1 MMNYFIKT
9 ILPCIILSSISACT
23 QQPNTISQND
33 QKNLSWIEQE
43 DSTAANYIDT
53 VEYILLEA
61 HPDGLFREIDKLIV
75 KNDKIFI
82 FDFIGRNQVLVFDRN
97 GKFLYK
103 TGNRGRGPK
112 EYIQLRNFTVDDK
125 FIYLID
131 NIKHELLL
139 HDIQNGN
146 FITKKTLPFVVYD
159 MAVFDNGN
167 YIFSW
172 AVVDGAILSPGQQPY
187 RIYITDSDMNI
198 KNSIFPTNEND
209 CSVLSR
215 FSYLTHSKGYFVFN
229 TLVSDSIAVFD
240 RKAPDSVKVYHI
252 DFKNRKAPLEAKN
265 DPERLSGFHY
275 LSETPIMTPKY
286 MIGQFNEDKYGGQPF
301 IYDLNRQTAV
311 GTNIIKDTSRFL
323 QKPLA
328 YFDNQIFSLYDY
340 STYIFQ
346 MKNGLCTLPDSVKK
360 HMDEGDGVLITY
372 HLK

>member
-125 FIYLID
+125 FIY
-131 NIKHELLL
+131 
-139 HDIQNGN
+139 
-146 FITKKTLPFVVYD
+146 
-159 MAVFDNGN
+159 
-167 YIFSW
+167 
-172 AVVDGAILSPGQQPY
+172 
-187 RIYITDSDMNI
+187 
-198 KNSIFPTNEND
+198 
-209 CSVLSR
+209 
-215 FSYLTHSKGYFVFN
+215 
-229 TLVSDSIAVFD
+229 
-240 RKAPDSVKVYHI
+240 
-252 DFKNRKAPLEAKN
+252 
-265 DPERLSGFHY
+265 RL
-275 LSETPIMTPKY
+275 
-286 MIGQFNEDKYGGQPF
+286 
-301 IYDLNRQTAV
+301 R
-311 GTNIIKDTSRFL
+311 
-323 QKPLA
+323 
-328 YFDNQIFSLYDY
+328 
-340 STYIFQ
+340 
-346 MKNGLCTLPDSVKK
+346 
-360 HMDEGDGVLITY
+360 
-372 HLK
+372 

>member
-198 KNSIFPTNEND
+198 KNSIFRQMKTT
-209 CSVLSR
+209 VA
-215 FSYLTHSKGYFVFN
+215 SY
-229 TLVSDSIAVFD
+229 
-240 RKAPDSVKVYHI
+240 PDSRI
-252 DFKNRKAPLEAKN
+252 
-265 DPERLSGFHY
+265 
-275 LSETPIMTPKY
+275 
-286 MIGQFNEDKYGGQPF
+286 
-301 IYDLNRQTAV
+301 
-311 GTNIIKDTSRFL
+311 
-323 QKPLA
+323 
-328 YFDNQIFSLYDY
+328 
-340 STYIFQ
+340 
-346 MKNGLCTLPDSVKK
+346 
-360 HMDEGDGVLITY
+360 
-372 HLK
+372 